1 MTPFEHLSVLI
12 SIILGM
18 GIAHL
23 LWSVHLLVQAR
34 ARVRFHWLPLT
45 WCALVFVSLVQW
57 WWGSFDMRTRQD
69 WNFFYFLFVL
79 LRPVVAYLSAAFVL
93 PTLEPGSPVDL
104 RQYYF
109 ANRQWL
115 FSLLA
120 AGNLLDAVRRNVEGQ
135 PWSDIAVW
143 SNLVSCA
150 LLGSLA
156 ASRGVRHHAV
166 ITLLTAAL
174 YGAFILRAALELR

>member
-1 MTPFEHLSVLI
+1 LTPFEHLSVLI
-12 SIILGM
+12 SIILGL

-23 LWSVHLLVQAR
+23 LWSVHLLVQKR
-34 ARVRFHWLPLT
+34 ARVRFHWLPLV
-45 WCALVFVSLVQW
+45 WSALVFVSLVEW
-57 WWGSFDMRTRQD
+57 WWASFGMRSQHD

-93 PTLEPGSPVDL
+93 PTLEPGVSCDL

-120 AGNLLDAVRRNVEGQ
+120 AGNLLDAVRRHLEGA
-135 PWSDIAVW
+135 PLADVGVW
-143 SNLVSCA
+143 SNLVSCL

-156 ASRGVRHHAV
+156 VSRNARLHAV

-174 YGAFILRAALELR
+174 FALFILRAALELR